1 MVLVGGWLAI
11 HSGASLHARAPRM
24 KPVLVSIQADPVGPA
39 LARSMTA
46 MPGQTPWYV
55 ARIGAPEFS
64 SIRLRAASST
74 TGAPPAACLTAA
86 TAASGKSPSS
96 AMPVTLAASARRAVS
111 AASSPGTTTARVA
124 SPRFAAAAANSAVAG
139 RTSRQLTG
147 PPASRSSEAASDHGQ
162 RAGTQSAGLD
172 ARPGEHHNARQART
186 LTQRSPRIRIYLLL
200 YDNGALYRRVYS
212 CLEAPRLFRH
222 PHRLESPRSP
232 AASGGGLLHRGRR
245 PGDLVERP
253 GSLRGHPEGSRR

>member
-1 MVLVGGWLAI
+1 
-11 HSGASLHARAPRM
+11 
-24 KPVLVSIQADPVGPA
+24 SIQADPVGPA

-86 TAASGKSPSS
+86 
-96 AMPVTLAASARRAVS
+96 
-111 AASSPGTTTARVA
+111 
-124 SPRFAAAAANSAVAG
+124 AAAAANSAVAG

-162 RAGTQSAGLD
+162 RAGTQSAGLH

-186 LTQRSPRIRIYLLL
+186 LTQRSPRFRIYLL
-200 YDNGALYRRVYS
+200 
-212 CLEAPRLFRH
+212 
-222 PHRLESPRSP
+222 
-232 AASGGGLLHRGRR
+232 
-245 PGDLVERP
+245 
-253 GSLRGHPEGSRR
+253 